1 MDTQDG
7 QNQADPW
14 GKHCYFVP
22 ETAAAM
28 YSAVSKHTS
37 VYTDIQVS
45 LARRFYEDPWPSKL
59 QAHEDIASPSRTY
72 TPRSYATNGLLNI
85 NLKLTVSTI
94 SRETEAWEK

>member
-1 MDTQDG
+1 MGRGTGRSAG
-7 QNQADPW
+7 QALSI
-14 GKHCYFVP
+14 CSL

-59 QAHEDIASPSRTY
+59 QAHEDI
-72 TPRSYATNGLLNI
+72 
-85 NLKLTVSTI
+85 
-94 SRETEAWEK
+94 